1 MRTLLPVTL
10 SILTLLLASPSGPC
24 GPTEVRS
31 EALPA
36 THGGVLPT
44 EDCNGNGIDDAV
56 DIALGDS
63 ADSDLDGIP
72 DECQG
77 ARPEVRGER

>member
-1 MRTLLPVTL
+1 MRTLLPASL
-10 SILTLLLASPSGPC
+10 SLLVLLLASPSGPC
-24 GPTEVRS
+24 GPAESPLAPLGTAPS
-31 EALPA
+31 A
-36 THGGVLPT
+36 VLPT

-77 ARPEVRGER
+77 SAPGAAGER

>member
-1 MRTLLPVTL
+1 MRTLFPATL
-10 SILTLLLASPSGPC
+10 CLIVLLLASPSGPC
-24 GPTEVRS
+24 GPAEHEHTPSPDSSR
-31 EALPA
+31 L
-36 THGGVLPT
+36 T

-63 ADSDLDGIP
+63 ADADLDGIP

-77 ARPEVRGER
+77 ASTRSRAER